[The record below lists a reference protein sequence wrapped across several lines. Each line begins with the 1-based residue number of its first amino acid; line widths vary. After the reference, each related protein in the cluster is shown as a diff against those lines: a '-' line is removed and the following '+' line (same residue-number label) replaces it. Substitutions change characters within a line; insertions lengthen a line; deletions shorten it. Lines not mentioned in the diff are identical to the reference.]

1 MKKISYKRHLA
12 KSVTW
17 RVIGTLDTMLLA
29 WLITGDPMMGL
40 QVGAAE
46 VVTKMLLYYLH
57 ERLWI
62 KVPFGVNS
70 NGDSNKQRHLI
81 KTVTWRFIGTIDT
94 MLISWFVSGD
104 PIVGLQIG
112 IVEILTK
119 MILYYLHER
128 AWYQIDFGIR
138 SRQRAK
144 ETEEK
149 EANI

>member
-1 MKKISYKRHLA
+1 M
-12 KSVTW
+12 
-17 RVIGTLDTMLLA
+17 DTMILA

-62 KVPFGVNS
+62 NIRLGVKS
-70 NGDSNKQRHLI
+70 NGDSSKQRHMI
-81 KTVTWRFIGTIDT
+81 KTVTWRCIGTVDT
-94 MLISWFVSGD
+94 MVISWLVSGD
-104 PIVGLQIG
+104 PMVGLQIG
-112 IVEILTK
+112 VVEVLTK

-138 SRQRAK
+138 SRQK
-144 ETEEK
+144 EKKSQKK
-149 EANI
+149 EAQV

>member
-17 RVIGTLDTMLLA
+17 RLIGTLDTMLLA

-62 KVPFGVNS
+62 KVRLGVNS
-70 NGDSNKQRHLI
+70 NGDSSKQRHLI
-81 KTVTWRFIGTIDT
+81 KTVTWRCIGTMDT
-94 MLISWFVSGD
+94 MLISWLVSGD
-104 PIVGLQIG
+104 PMVGLQIG
-112 IVEILTK
+112 VVEVLTK

-128 AWYQIDFGIR
+128 AWYQVDFGIR
-138 SRQRAK
+138 NRQIGK
-144 ETEEK
+144 EIEER
-149 EANI
+149 EA